1 MKKKKTKRTY
11 RLRNWKQYNSALVQ
25 RGSLTLWVSDDLL
38 ALWRNHEISGKRGK
52 PRYYSDTAIFCM
64 ATLQEVYHLPLRS
77 TQGLMQSIVKLLGR
91 DLTVP
96 DYSLLCRRRKTINVT
111 LPRRKNNEPLH
122 MVVDS
127 TGIKIFGEGEWK
139 VRQHGYTKRRTWRKL
154 HIGSDEA
161 TGEIAAAVVTTNN
174 FADSQVLEDL
184 LEQVEDEIGQVSG
197 DGSYDKRNCYEAI
210 RERKA
215 KAAIPPRRDA
225 KIWQHGNKRSERL
238 IRDEN
243 VRRIRKVGRKQ
254 WKKESGYHRRSL
266 AETQIF
272 RIKTIFGDRV
282 GARQFEG
289 QATQILV
296 RCAALNKMT
305 HLGMPDTYAA

>member
-1 MKKKKTKRTY
+1 
-11 RLRNWKQYNSALVQ
+11 
-25 RGSLTLWVSDDLL
+25 
-38 ALWRNHEISGKRGK
+38 
-52 PRYYSDTAIFCM
+52 
-64 ATLQEVYHLPLRS
+64 
-77 TQGLMQSIVKLLGR
+77 MQSIVKLMGL

-96 DYSLLCRRRKTINVT
+96 DYSLLCRRRKELDVA
-111 LPRRKNNEPLH
+111 LPRRKKPEPLH

-161 TGEIAAAVVTTNN
+161 TGEIVAAVVTTNN
-174 FADSQVLEDL
+174 FADSQVFEDL
-184 LEQVEDEIGQVSG
+184 LEQVEDEISQVSG

-210 RERKA
+210 REREA

-225 KIWQHGNKRSERL
+225 KLWQHGNSKSERL

-243 VRRIRKVGRKQ
+243 LRRIRKVGRKQ
-254 WKKESGYHRRSL
+254 WKKESEYHRRSL

-305 HLGMPDTYAA
+305 HLGMPDSYAA